1 MISTSRR
8 RTISIALALASV
20 GLGDGLLRSVFA
32 QGPPREIEIT
42 ARRFRF
48 EPNEIPL
55 KANERVVLL
64 IRSIDF
70 VHGFN
75 APDLG
80 VRSDLM
86 PGRVTRIEIQA
97 KGPGIVDFLCDNFC
111 GDDHETMHG
120 RFIVTA

>member
-1 MISTSRR
+1 MISTGRR
-8 RTISIALALASV
+8 RALSVALALASLE
-20 GLGDGLLRSVFA
+20 LGDGLLRSVLA
-32 QGPPREIEIT
+32 QSPQREIEIT

-55 KANERVVLL
+55 KAGERVVLL

-75 APDLG
+75 APDLNI
-80 VRSDLM
+80 RSDLM
-86 PGRVTRIEIQA
+86 PGRITRIELQVKA
-97 KGPGIVDFLCDNFC
+97 PGVVDFLCDNFC